1 MFWKKKKDKSE
12 KEWYIKQ
19 LAGTDP
25 CNVKREEILKTMTL
39 LMKRLSKRNRRKNKI
54 QSTGTKVIRRPAGD
68 NWF

>member
-1 MFWKKKKDKSE
+1 
-12 KEWYIKQ
+12 
-19 LAGTDP
+19 
-25 CNVKREEILKTMTL
+25 MTLCECFQGLNPITLRTYRSHEVFL